1 LPPTAR
7 DDQRRSESESGV
19 SFSESDDDDFDGEP
33 QEVVVAG
40 GASEESDLDQD
51 GDEGDDESGDQVISY
66 ENVPTWEEA
75 ISYLLNP
82 GQVQVEPG
90 TGSASNSSRGAP
102 PGDQPRQTRHV
113 GHRKHRR

>member
-1 LPPTAR
+1 MQVVKELESSHPGKQEV
-7 DDQRRSESESGV
+7 DDE
-19 SFSESDDDDFDGEP
+19 
-33 QEVVVAG
+33 EVVVAG
-40 GASEESDLDQD
+40 GASEDSDLDHD

-82 GQVQVEPG
+82 SQVQVEPG
-90 TGSASNSSRGAP
+90 TGSAPNNPPRGAP